1 MTTKESIIAKAV
13 ELFNEKGIEY
23 GGLRELASILNM
35 RVSNITYYFPTKDD
49 LVLAIA
55 EQLRATNNPA
65 FDTGNINCVAD
76 FLNMYRTIFFNQ
88 YAYRCLLL
96 SFVHI
101 ITQNAMM
108 AKDYKRVEGKRRAQ
122 ITSHLH
128 ALITNGDLQKMNAEQ
143 LELLMGNITLLTR
156 FWISEA
162 RISYPDFSVNKL
174 VEHYIK
180 VLGNFLFGYA
190 TAKGRRSI
198 KDFLK

>member
-1 MTTKESIIAKAV
+1 MPTKENIIAKAV

-35 RVSNITYYFPTKDD
+35 RVSNITYYFPTKDH

-55 EQLRATNNPA
+55 EQLRTANNPA
-65 FDTGNINCVAD
+65 FDTGSISCVAD

-88 YAYRCLLL
+88 HTYRCLLL
-96 SFVHI
+96 SFVHL
-101 ITQNAMM
+101 ITQNAVM
-108 AKDYKRVEGKRRAQ
+108 AKDYKHVENKRRRK
-122 ITSHLH
+122 IINHLH
-128 ALITNGDLQKMNAEQ
+128 ALVKNGDLQKMNDEQ
-143 LELLMGNITLLTR
+143 LELLTGNITLLSR

-162 RISYPDFSVNKL
+162 RISYPDFSVDKL
-174 VEHYIK
+174 IEHYIK

-198 KDFLK
+198 KNFLK